1 MPLHYWLTKTT
12 CFEESI
18 LAGSRPKALGQLTRV
33 SYNKYWQRYGLI
45 RNNFEQDFCCFLGQS
60 SMPPWKSGMGRKMD
74 EQNLQLT
81 FMLVNGAKTQYM
93 TSVSSSVRMKCLEK
107 LQQSDKRDLPLLQV
121 YGSYCLKEASKI
133 RTSVFWSYFDTP
145 AAIRIFATS
154 NHQSLIVNA
163 EEDYREITEA
173 AAETAVREAVD
184 VGYRHFDCA
193 HFYQN
198 EKAVG
203 RALQS
208 ALQNGKI
215 QRESIFVTSKLWHTH
230 HRPELV
236 VGACRL
242 SLQDLQLDYL
252 DLYLVHGPVSLMAME
267 ELVSLGLVKS
277 IGISNFTQSQI
288 DRIYRCAR
296 IQPVVLQIESHLGFL
311 NQDLINHATAM
322 SLHVTAYAPLGA
334 PGTRSAM
341 DNLFDLPV
349 VKEMSAKYGKTPA
362 QILLR
367 HCIQRGLSVIPKTVT
382 AARMRENLEAKFVSF
397 EEHRIVRVGYTK
409 SFQKLFLKTGR
420 HLLRTQLKKPVFD
433 FHLLPE
439 EMSKMSAASPNIR
452 RFVGAPDC
460 RYNRPK
466 SINVEELD
474 TLESSITNSCQ

>member
-1 MPLHYWLTKTT
+1 M
-12 CFEESI
+12 ESI
-18 LAGSRPKALGQLTRV
+18 KLG
-33 SYNKYWQRYGLI
+33 
-45 RNNFEQDFCCFLGQS
+45 
-60 SMPPWKSGMGRKMD
+60 
-74 EQNLQLT
+74 
-81 FMLVNGAKTQYM
+81 NGHSIPTVGFG
-93 TSVSSSVRMKCLEK
+93 T
-107 LQQSDKRDLPLLQV
+107 
-121 YGSYCLKEASKI
+121 
-133 RTSVFWSYFDTP
+133 WS
-145 AAIRIFATS
+145 
-154 NHQSLIVNA
+154 
-163 EEDYREITEA
+163 ITEA
-173 AAETAVREAVD
+173 AAETAVREAVN

-193 HFYQN
+193 YFYQN

-236 VGACRL
+236 IGACRL

-252 DLYLVHGPVSLMAME
+252 DLYLVHGPVSLMPGDELMPMGPDGFALYDYVELEATWKAME

-296 IQPVVLQIESHLGFL
+296 IKPVVLQIESHLGFL

-322 SLHVTAYAPLGA
+322 GLHVTAYAPLGA
-334 PGTRSAM
+334 PGTRSTM

-382 AARMRENLEAKFVSF
+382 AARMRENLE
-397 EEHRIVRVGYTK
+397 
-409 SFQKLFLKTGR
+409 
-420 HLLRTQLKKPVFD
+420 VFD
-433 FHLLPE
+433 FQLLPE
-439 EMSKMSAASPNIR
+439 EMSKMSATSPNIR
-452 RFVGAPDC
+452 RFVGAPLKGHPE
-460 RYNRPK
+460 YPYG
-466 SINVEELD
+466 
-474 TLESSITNSCQ
+474 